1 MAAPAGLAEPAGSG
15 QRANADESAVGGVAQ
30 PRAGGSEDN
39 RAQSAP
45 YTPQPGG
52 IPLRPLDAGDILDGT
67 FGTIRRNPRATI
79 GLSALLV
86 AVQQVL
92 VLGTD
97 LATGGIP
104 TAGGFATGATVDLIG
119 GIGTILSFVLAAV
132 VGAILTGM
140 IVVVVS
146 EDVLG
151 RRTSIADVWARV
163 RPRIWALLGAS
174 VIAGVLPF
182 IGLLFLVVPG
192 VYLWGVWALTTP
204 ALILERLGPIQAV
217 RRSWRLVR
225 PDFWRVWGIRA
236 LSVLLGWLVQNL
248 FVIPFVFLGIL
259 VATALGSDDG
269 DALPLIAIVFVILGT
284 ILGGM
289 IAEPFLAGVVALLY
303 VDRRMRA
310 EGLDIVLQ
318 QQVRAARRTPMV
330 AASSSPGPVL
340 GVPARPGGAT

>member
-1 MAAPAGLAEPAGSG
+1 VQA
-15 QRANADESAVGGVAQ
+15 
-30 PRAGGSEDN
+30 RAGGSEGN
-39 RAQSAP
+39 GAQPAP

-86 AVQQVL
+86 AVQQLL

-104 TAGGFATGATVDLIG
+104 TAGGFATDLIG
-119 GIGTILSFVLAAV
+119 GVGTILSFVLAAV
-132 VGAILTGM
+132 LGAILTGM

-151 RRTSIADVWARV
+151 RRTSIGDVWARV

-182 IGLLFLVVPG
+182 IGLLFLVAPG

-248 FVIPFVFLGIL
+248 FVIPFVFLGVL
-259 VATALGSDDG
+259 VASALGSEDS
-269 DALPLIAIVFVILGT
+269 DALPLVAIVFVILGT

-318 QQVRAARRTPMV
+318 QQVRAARRTAVV
-330 AASSSPGPVL
+330 AASSPGPAL
-340 GVPARPGGAT
+340 GVPASAGGGP